1 MVTDVHDGHTHGP
14 VLTDAEELSLLMMR
28 RLDAD
33 ADRLLLLVCGMD
45 ADDFVDIFRTGLS
58 PQRLLHLIAAL
69 PGDRYRHLISRARSV
84 ARHPPAPPA
93 SD

>member
-33 ADRLLLLVCGMD
+33 ADRLLLVVCGMD
-45 ADDFVDIFRTGLS
+45 ADDFVGVFRTGLS

-69 PGDRYRHLISRARSV
+69 PGDRYRHLISRARGV
-84 ARHPPAPPA
+84 ARRPPAAPA
-93 SD
+93 GG